1 MNNTTNNTNF
11 QHPDDI
17 RSLCA
22 LALQEPA
29 VEANGYWAQIK
40 RIARTLVKHNV
51 TDDAIR
57 DAIGNTEHIDLVLH
71 SCSNF
76 RMALMMKGGK

>member
-1 MNNTTNNTNF
+1 MDNTTTTNL

-29 VEANGYWAQIK
+29 VEANGYWGQIK
-40 RIARTLVKHNV
+40 RIARTLVKHNI
-51 TDDAIR
+51 TDESIR
-57 DAIGNTEHIDLVLH
+57 EAIGDTEHIDLILH
-71 SCSNF
+71 SCGNF
-76 RMALMMKGGK
+76 RIAQIMNGGK